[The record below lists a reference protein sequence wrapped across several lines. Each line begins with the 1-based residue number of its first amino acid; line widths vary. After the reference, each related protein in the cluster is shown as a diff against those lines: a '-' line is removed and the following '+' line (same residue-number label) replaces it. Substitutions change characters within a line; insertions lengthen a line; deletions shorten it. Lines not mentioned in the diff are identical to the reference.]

1 MALTVASCGLGF
13 NVPFNV
19 LDHHDGVVDHNANGQ
34 HQANVRVLI
43 RYPEQKKRRY
53 PQWSGHP
60 NSGINDARQVCKKD
74 DHHQH
79 HSTASMVADH
89 HFRGVAQNQVGSYD
103 AVTQPGTENSK
114 LVNNLW
120 TGPTHLEPGAWKT
133 AMAEASLLFRDCARH
148 TTQHSTAN
156 VWMDHTPW
164 RALDDDVGKLLL
176 DRWAALGI
184 HNWNSVPLGAG
195 RRRRFN

>member
-1 MALTVASCGLGF
+1 MTHAKFAKKTITTNTTALPRWWLTTTFVEL
-13 NVPFNV
+13 
-19 LDHHDGVVDHNANGQ
+19 H
-34 HQANVRVLI
+34 
-43 RYPEQKKRRY
+43 
-53 PQWSGHP
+53 
-60 NSGINDARQVCKKD
+60 
-74 DHHQH
+74 
-79 HSTASMVADH
+79 
-89 HFRGVAQNQVGSYD
+89 QNQVGSYD